1 MSFNDMQSSPN
12 LTSKDMP
19 YVAFETRTEEDAR
32 ASKAQ
37 GRMVFV
43 DQDYARITPPG
54 SRDVHYEKLP
64 RWFDKL
70 ELEFKSGRVMP
81 EWVSRWKH
89 AYEQYKQG
97 KELPLEGTPIKGWNM
112 LSGAQQQN
120 IIQCNVL
127 TVESLATANAETLQR
142 IGMGALQLKQRAE
155 AWITQSK
162 GLEPAT
168 IKMTALQREN
178 DVLKDTVANLT
189 EKVEA
194 LSKMVE
200 SKGKRGKE
208 AAE

>member
-1 MSFNDMQSSPN
+1 MSFTDMQSAPN
-12 LTSKDMP
+12 LTQKDMP
-19 YVAFETRTEEDAR
+19 YVAFETRTEEDAK

-70 ELEFKSGRVMP
+70 EIDYKSGRVMP
-81 EWVSRWKH
+81 DWVSRWKA
-89 AYEQYKQG
+89 AYEHYKQG
-97 KELPLEGTPIKGWNM
+97 KELPVEGTPIKGWNM

-120 IIQCNVL
+120 VIQCNIL
-127 TVESLATANAETLQR
+127 TVETLATANAETLQR
-142 IGMGALQLKQRAE
+142 IGMGALDLKRRAE
-155 AWITQSK
+155 AWITQTK

-168 IKMTALQREN
+168 IKMSALQREN
-178 DVLKDTVANLT
+178 DVLNETVKNLT

-194 LSKMVE
+194 LSKLVE

-208 AAE
+208 AAD

>member
-19 YVAFETRTEEDAR
+19 YVAFETRTEEDVKE
-32 ASKAQ
+32 SKAQ

-43 DQDYARITPPG
+43 DRDYARITPPG

-64 RWFDKL
+64 KWFEKL
-70 ELEFKSGRVMP
+70 ELEYKSGRVMP
-81 EWVSRWKH
+81 EWVSRWKS

-97 KELPLEGTPIKGWNM
+97 KELPLDGTPIKGWNM

-120 IIQCNVL
+120 VIQCNIL
-127 TVESLATANAETLQR
+127 TVEALATANAETLQR
-142 IGMGALQLKQRAE
+142 IGMGAVELKRRAE
-155 AWITQSK
+155 SWITQSK
-162 GLEPAT
+162 GMEPAT

-178 DVLKDTVANLT
+178 DVLNETVKNLT

-194 LSKMVE
+194 LSKLVE
-200 SKGKRGKE
+200 SKNGSGRK
-208 AAE
+208 